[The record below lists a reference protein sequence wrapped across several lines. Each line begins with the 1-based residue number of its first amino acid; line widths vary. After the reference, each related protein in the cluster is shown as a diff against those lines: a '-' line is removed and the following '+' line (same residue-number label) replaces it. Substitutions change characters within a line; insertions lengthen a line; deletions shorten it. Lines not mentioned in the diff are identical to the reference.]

1 MAVGRLDTFS
11 VDRVVSNDSVLKKS
25 AEKIGTS
32 QEKSR
37 ADQQSRQAK
46 TSGAEGVHLFSNT
59 ELANNRNSVVKR
71 SADNIAGYIQGQ
83 LDGNGTTVD
92 VIS

>member
-11 VDRVVSNDSVLKKS
+11 AERVTSNKSVLRKS
-25 AEKIGTS
+25 AEKIAVS

-37 ADQQSRQAK
+37 AAQQSKQAK
-46 TSGAEGVHLFSNT
+46 TAGAEGVHLFSNT
-59 ELANNRNSVVKR
+59 KLANNQNSVVKR
-71 SADNIAGYIQGQ
+71 SADNISGYIQGQ
-83 LDGNGTTVD
+83 LDGSGTTVD